1 MFGFDATDW
10 FIFGFVCA
18 AGLYLHAH
26 PSDMNY
32 ATFCGLA
39 VLWHGLRVYDQKH
52 QDYNE
57 DTSSDSP
64 NAKPDVPPGN

>member
-10 FIFGFVCA
+10 FIFGFVVCA
-18 AGLYLHAH
+18 GVYLRFH

-39 VLWHGLRVYDQKH
+39 VLWHGLRIYDQKRA
-52 QDYNE
+52 D
-57 DTSSDSP
+57 
-64 NAKPDVPPGN
+64 A